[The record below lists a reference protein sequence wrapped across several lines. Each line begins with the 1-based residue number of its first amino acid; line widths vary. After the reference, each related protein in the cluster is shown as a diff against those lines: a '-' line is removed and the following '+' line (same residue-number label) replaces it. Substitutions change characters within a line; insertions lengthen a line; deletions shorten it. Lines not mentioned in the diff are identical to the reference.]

1 MPPLR
6 TGPMISSVTMAT
18 RSRLGES
25 LSPTDS
31 IPGKRFTSKSSRCIC
46 LPAADSDRHDTIGAA
61 SGSPGASSI
70 QTRERHQVDLRDDA
84 PAEQPTTAKSHRA
97 AVPGLVRRHPALTVL
112 CLLAL
117 VLVIGV
123 GSWLFVLN
131 NRIGDIPRFEA
142 DFDREDRP
150 ERVQPAGALNVL
162 LVGVDGRGDDVRERI
177 QDGET
182 GILSDTMMIW
192 HLSEDHQT
200 SQVVSVP
207 RDSWVDVPG
216 HGQAKIN
223 AAFSWGGPELL
234 VETLEDT
241 LDIYIDHVA
250 IVDFEGF
257 RDITETLGG
266 VEIEMADGST
276 ENLEGEEA
284 LAYVRE
290 RKSLPRGDFDR
301 INRQQNFLRQVLWD
315 ITRTGTRSNPVTM
328 TNLIGDL
335 SKLLLLDDDFD
346 DGEIRSLG
354 LEIVRKGAGEID
366 WMTVPTDG
374 TGTSADG
381 QSIVNLDV
389 ERARELFEAISK
401 DEFEEYRK
409 DNPVDFLPKKGE
421 VL

>member
-1 MPPLR
+1 M
-6 TGPMISSVTMAT
+6 
-18 RSRLGES
+18 
-25 LSPTDS
+25 
-31 IPGKRFTSKSSRCIC
+31 
-46 LPAADSDRHDTIGAA
+46 
-61 SGSPGASSI
+61 
-70 QTRERHQVDLRDDA
+70 DLRDDA